1 MSVVA
6 ASGGEAELKEQLEES
21 MKEEIPAAAA
31 AGEGAT
37 ELNLT
42 NENVDEDEDGLDFE
56 DIVFL
61 GQHSIADPKNEASI
75 HSQIR
80 EHNVLHDLGS
90 DDEQYQTV
98 TVQVSNHSLKVF
110 FFGGIRTKREL
121 LTLLQSCKK
130 CLPSTKKPVLRWL

>member
-21 MKEEIPAAAA
+21 MKEETPAA

-90 DDEQYQTV
+90 DDGQYQTV
-98 TVQVSNHSLKVF
+98 TVQVSNHSF
-110 FFGGIRTKREL
+110 
-121 LTLLQSCKK
+121 
-130 CLPSTKKPVLRWL
+130 